1 MSYNPTE
8 DKQRAL
14 DGDLGARHRI
24 EVLDPYG
31 KILTDFIKK
40 VSNPTLSREEKDDL
54 TGRMSDHFDMMVST
68 MLIIHFNAMGAD
80 MLPIEEVQRMFQMQ
94 IEIILCDTLRRYK
107 RTRS

>member
-1 MSYNPTE
+1 MTYNPTE

-24 EVLDPYG
+24 EVIDPYG

-40 VSNPTLSREEKDDL
+40 VSNPTLSREEKNDL
-54 TGRMSDHFDMMVST
+54 TRRMSDHFDIMVST
-68 MLIIHFNAMGAD
+68 MLIIHFNAMGAES
-80 MLPIEEVQRMFQMQ
+80 LSPEEVAAMFRMQ
-94 IEIILCDTLRRYK
+94 IEIILSDTLRRYA